1 MSITIT
7 VFGTSHARSGEAL
20 YEEARRLG
28 EALARA
34 GYTVANGGYG
44 GIMRATAE
52 GAHRAGGRVI
62 GVTCSAFGRS
72 GPNEFITEEIRT
84 DSLVERLG
92 RLLDLGHGYV
102 VLPGGTGTLL
112 ELAQVWELK
121 NKRLG
126 LAGRPIVLLGPF
138 WKPLPDLMD
147 GMDPG
152 CREHLAIAANVEEV
166 MDVLRRSL
174 TVQEGIP
181 Q

>member
-1 MSITIT
+1 MSTTIT
-7 VFGTSHARSGEAL
+7 VFGTSHARPGEAL

-44 GIMRATAE
+44 GTMRATAE
-52 GAHRAGGRVI
+52 GAHRVAGRVI
-62 GVTCSAFGRS
+62 GVTCSAFGCG
-72 GPNEFITEEIRT
+72 GPNEFVTEEIRT
-84 DSLVERLG
+84 DSLVERLA
-92 RLLDLGHGYV
+92 RLVDLGQGYV

-112 ELAQVWELK
+112 ELAEVWELK

-126 LAGRPIVLLGPF
+126 PVGRPIVLLGTF
-138 WKPLPDLMD
+138 WNPLLNLMD

-152 CREHLAIAANVEEV
+152 CREHLVIAADVEEV
-166 MDVLRRSL
+166 MDILQRSL